1 MDDGSELIRQFQDIN
16 TSDLPDFY
24 DFDKPLE
31 MGLWILWAAKD
42 KLKIKKL
49 TAEEIALLIRDVREI
64 SITSLSISRALARA
78 GARIHSYHVGEK
90 VYFEIMRPGKEH
102 LRSFAK
108 EDIVNVFYFEPGM
121 KYSSKKLLKD
131 NIFNSLTG
139 ELRILDPYCGERTLD
154 MLKGIKSKKVKFL
167 TSLKHQNGKMAEQFL
182 RELQDFKSENQ
193 NIEFRNYPYTDIH
206 DRYILSLNHLVIL
219 GHSIKDLGSKESF
232 AIVLDKSASQNIVD
246 SVSENFNSR
255 WQKSIVM

>member
-1 MDDGSELIRQFQDIN
+1 MGDINILIKQFQGID

-24 DFDKPLE
+24 NFEKPLE

-42 KLKIKKL
+42 KLNMKKL
-49 TAEEIALLIRDVREI
+49 TAEEIALIIRDVREI

-78 GARIHSYHVGEK
+78 GTKIHSYHDAEK

-102 LRSFAK
+102 LRSFTK
-108 EDIVNVFYFEPGM
+108 EGIVEVFYFESNM

-131 NIFNSLTG
+131 NIFSNLKG
-139 ELRILDPYCGERTLD
+139 DLRILDPYCGVRTLD
-154 MLKGIKSKKVKFL
+154 VLRGIKNKTVKFL
-167 TSLKHQNGKMAEQFL
+167 TNVDHQNKKAIEQFL

-206 DRYILSLNHLVIL
+206 DRYVLSPNHLVIL

-232 AIVLDKSASQNIVD
+232 AIVLANSANQNIVD
-246 SVSENFNSR
+246 AVSENFNSR
-255 WQKSIVM
+255 WQKSKVL